1 MPRGAIVRYSGIGLA
16 AGAVVA
22 SGLFA
27 LQYSRTHGD
36 EAQWAVVER
45 YCVDCHN
52 DVELTGDL
60 SFESLTPADIPAH
73 AGSFEAAV
81 RKLRGQQMPPPG
93 NPGPT
98 VDEADSLIAWLE
110 NELDDAPGSPRAGHV
125 PIQRLSRTEYAA
137 AVRDLLAV
145 EIDPAEYLPT
155 EIEVD
160 GFTNMAAALSV
171 SPAFL
176 EQYVSVARAVAR
188 LAVGQQKLTSTSYP
202 PPPRDQDGHSD
213 GLPLGTRG
221 GTRFTHNFPA
231 DGEYRIT
238 VTDLE
243 VDVYTRTLET
253 VHTLVLLI
261 DRTEVF
267 RAELGGPEDISL
279 ADREGATG
287 RAEIMQRFAG
297 IPVQVTAG
305 DHEVTVTFIERSQ
318 AATDTHIR
326 GFVAYGGF
334 GYEGEMRVPRLVG
347 NVDVVGP
354 FDSTGISRTP
364 SREKLFVC
372 TPEVPAR
379 ERDCAAQI
387 ASKLA
392 ERAFRR
398 PASAADVERLLPY
411 YESGRSEGGSFDAG
425 IEQLVSA
432 VLVSPEFL
440 YRAIRPK
447 DEPDGDGVY
456 PLSDLE
462 LASRLSFFLWNQGP
476 DGELFQRAVSGE
488 LGRPAALAEQAQ
500 RMLRD
505 PRARSI
511 VDGFALQWLNVDD
524 LTAVDPDDTL
534 FPTFSEE
541 LRADFAT
548 EIELFIDSILLDDRS
563 VRDLLTADYSFVN
576 DRLAAHYG
584 IPGVYGPQFR
594 RVTLDDPA
602 RFGLLGKAAVLLR
615 TSYGDRTSP
624 VLRGAWVL
632 EKLMG
637 TPPTPPP
644 PGVETDLS
652 TKAGEEPKT
661 IRARLE
667 LHRAAPN
674 CNACHGVIDP
684 FGIALENFTVLG
696 TWRDSDAA
704 ANAPI
709 DAATVLPD
717 GTAVTGPVELR
728 EALLARPDQF
738 VQAFTEKLMMY
749 ALNRELEYHDMRQ
762 VRHIVRDARDD
773 NWSLEAIVAGI
784 VTSDAFRMQAAAHEE

>member
-22 SGLFA
+22 AGLLA
-27 LQYSRTHGD
+27 LQHQRSHGD
-36 EAQWAVVER
+36 EAQWAVVQR

-52 DVELTGDL
+52 DVDLNGDL
-60 SFESLTPADIPAH
+60 SFESLTPADVPAH
-73 AGSFEAAV
+73 AESFEAAV
-81 RKLRGQQMPPPG
+81 RKLRGQLMPPPG
-93 NPGPT
+93 NPGPNL
-98 VDEADSLIAWLE
+98 DEVDSLIAWLE
-110 NELDDAPGSPRAGHV
+110 DELDDAPGIPRAGYV

-160 GFTNMAAALSV
+160 GFTNIAAALSV

-176 EQYVSVARAVAR
+176 EQYVSVARTVAR

-202 PPPRDQDGHSD
+202 APPRDQDGHSD

-221 GTRFTHNFPA
+221 GTRFVHNFPA
-231 DGEYRIT
+231 DGEYRFTI
-238 VTDLE
+238 TDLE

-253 VHTLVLLI
+253 LHTLVLLI

-267 RAELGGPEDISL
+267 RAELGGPEDIAL

-297 IPVQVTAG
+297 IPVQMTAG

-334 GYEGEMRVPRLVG
+334 GYEGELRVPRLVG

-354 FDSTGISRTP
+354 FNTTGISRTP

-387 ASKLA
+387 AARLA

-398 PASAADVERLLPY
+398 PAGATDLERLLPY
-411 YESGRSEGGSFDAG
+411 YESGRSAGGSFDAG
-425 IEQLVSA
+425 IEQLVAA

-440 YRAIRPK
+440 YRTIRPK
-447 DEPDGDGVY
+447 ADPDGDGEY
-456 PLSDLE
+456 LLSDLE
-462 LASRLSFFLWNQGP
+462 LATRLSFFLWNQGP
-476 DGELFQRAVSGE
+476 DDELFGLAVSGE
-488 LGRPAALAEQAQ
+488 LGQPATLAEQAE

-505 PRARSI
+505 PRAHSI
-511 VDGFALQWLNVDD
+511 VKGFALQWLNVDD
-524 LTAVDPDDTL
+524 LTAVDPDVTL
-534 FPTFSEE
+534 FPTFSDE
-541 LRADFAT
+541 LRADFAA

-563 VRDLLTADYSFVN
+563 VRDLLTADYTFVN

-584 IPGVYGPQFR
+584 IADVYGPQFR

-632 EKLMG
+632 ERLMG

-667 LHRAAPN
+667 QHRAAPN

-696 TWRDSDAA
+696 SWRDRDAA

-709 DAATVLPD
+709 DALTVLPD
-717 GTAVTGPVELR
+717 GTAISGPVELR

-749 ALNRELEYHDMRQ
+749 ALGRELEYHDMRQ
-762 VRHIVRDARDD
+762 VRHIVREAGDD

-784 VTSDAFRMQAAAHEE
+784 VTSDAFRMQAAEREE